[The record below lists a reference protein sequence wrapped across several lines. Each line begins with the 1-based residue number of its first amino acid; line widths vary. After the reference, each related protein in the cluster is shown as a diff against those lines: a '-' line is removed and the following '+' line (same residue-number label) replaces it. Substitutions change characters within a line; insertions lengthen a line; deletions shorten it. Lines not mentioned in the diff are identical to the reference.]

1 IVYSNRAGTKYG
13 LRKYEEAIEDY
24 NKAIELDVDNYRF
37 YNRRG
42 NAKYSLGQYEESIED
57 YSKAIE
63 LNPKDSVL
71 YGNRGNSKYKAKK
84 YKEAI
89 EDYNKAIELD
99 KDNYRFYNY
108 KGRAKK
114 ELGKYEESIEDYSKA
129 IDLKPTNPI
138 LYSNRGNAKCELKNY
153 EEAIEDYNKAI
164 EIGKCNYRF
173 YNRRGNAKY
182 ALKKYEEAIEDY
194 KKALYRNNKDY
205 RAFHSLWLAC
215 KELSEIK
222 YEVNITEEEFD
233 SSFII
238 YILDNIKDPKL
249 IYKIILLYKYVMEIK
264 KECIYT
270 EFEEVAHY
278 TKLNNIKFLIKK
290 DKKIEDGDFKPARL
304 RLNNVAYMNDPTEG
318 EILLDMLKN
327 INSTTIN
334 SNIEEILNYLY
345 YETPSKGR
353 EVVNGDNHTY
363 LISFSEAIDTL
374 PMWVQYS
381 KDGTGCCLLLKKEF
395 FDEKEDIKVIGNMVE
410 TLNLNATD
418 EAVDQVE
425 DKNDEFVSN
434 NKVEKYCLYKVR
446 YISENYD
453 SLNAPTRENI
463 KSIAKVLLD
472 LKKDNVY
479 KEYKNIIVNMLDQ
492 IRFLFKSD
500 DYAHEKETRIIKFA
514 EGDTV
519 KLTGNEEGFRVPHL
533 YIEVD
538 KDLEIS
544 EVILGPK
551 VEQAPEIATYI
562 KYSDNNIKVT
572 KSKIKYQ

>member
-1 IVYSNRAGTKYG
+1 
-13 LRKYEEAIEDY
+13 
-24 NKAIELDVDNYRF
+24 
-37 YNRRG
+37 
-42 NAKYSLGQYEESIED
+42 
-57 YSKAIE
+57 
-63 LNPKDSVL
+63 
-71 YGNRGNSKYKAKK
+71 
-84 YKEAI
+84 
-89 EDYNKAIELD
+89 
-99 KDNYRFYNY
+99 
-108 KGRAKK
+108 
-114 ELGKYEESIEDYSKA
+114 
-129 IDLKPTNPI
+129 
-138 LYSNRGNAKCELKNY
+138 
-153 EEAIEDYNKAI
+153 
-164 EIGKCNYRF
+164 
-173 YNRRGNAKY
+173 
-182 ALKKYEEAIEDY
+182 
-194 KKALYRNNKDY
+194 
-205 RAFHSLWLAC
+205 
-215 KELSEIK
+215 
-222 YEVNITEEEFD
+222 
-233 SSFII
+233 
-238 YILDNIKDPKL
+238 
-249 IYKIILLYKYVMEIK
+249 
-264 KECIYT
+264 
-270 EFEEVAHY
+270 
-278 TKLNNIKFLIKK
+278 
-290 DKKIEDGDFKPARL
+290 
-304 RLNNVAYMNDPTEG
+304 MNDPTEG
-318 EILLDMLKN
+318 EILLDMLKKYELGKENEN
-327 INSTTIN
+327 ID
-334 SNIEEILNYLY
+334 EILNYLY

-353 EVVNGDNHTY
+353 EVISGDNHTY

-395 FDEKEDIKVIGNMVE
+395 FDEKEETNFIGGDTIESLSIKEI
-410 TLNLNATD
+410 D
-418 EAVDQVE
+418 EAVNQVE

>member
-1 IVYSNRAGTKYG
+1 MSFDEIKNKTIEENDLYKGLEIEEIERKAKGFYTSKEYSKALIGYNKLISLDGGNCAAYYNRGNIEYFFK
-13 LRKYEEAIEDY
+13 RYEEAIEDY
-24 NKAIELDVDNYRF
+24 NKAIELEGDNYRF
-37 YNRRG
+37 YTLRG
-42 NAKYSLGQYEESIED
+42 NAKYELGKYEE
-57 YSKAIE
+57 AI
-63 LNPKDSVL
+63 K
-71 YGNRGNSKYKAKK
+71 
-84 YKEAI
+84 
-89 EDYNKAIELD
+89 DYNKAIEL
-99 KDNYRFYNY
+99 NP
-108 KGRAKK
+108 
-114 ELGKYEESIEDYSKA
+114 EDA
-129 IDLKPTNPI
+129 IV
-138 LYSNRGNAKCELKNY
+138 YSNRAGTKL
-153 EEAIEDYNKAI
+153 
-164 EIGKCNYRF
+164 R
-173 YNRRGNAKY
+173 
-182 ALKKYEEAIEDY
+182 LKKYEEAIEDY
-194 KKALYRNNKDY
+194 KKALNINKDY
-205 RAFHSLWLAC
+205 RVFHSLCLAC
-215 KELSEIK
+215 KKFSGIK
-222 YEVNITEEEFD
+222 DEVNITEEEFD
-233 SSFII
+233 SNFIM
-238 YILDNIKDPKL
+238 YILNNIEDPKL

-395 FDEKEDIKVIGNMVE
+395 FDEKEDIKVIGNMIE
-410 TLNLNATD
+410 TLNLNAID
-418 EAVDQVE
+418 EAVNQVE
-425 DKNDEFVSN
+425 DKNYEVVSN
-434 NKVEKYCLYKVR
+434 NKVKKYCLYKVR
-446 YISENYD
+446 YISISDNYD
-453 SLNAPTRENI
+453 SLNEHTRENI

-472 LKKDNVY
+472 LKKNNVY